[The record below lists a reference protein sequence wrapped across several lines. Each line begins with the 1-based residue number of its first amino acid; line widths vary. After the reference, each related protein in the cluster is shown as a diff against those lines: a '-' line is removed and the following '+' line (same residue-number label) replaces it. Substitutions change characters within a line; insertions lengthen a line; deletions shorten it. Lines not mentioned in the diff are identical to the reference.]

1 MIHMKIEWKTCARV
15 GISAFL
21 LYLAIFYWPHVWAF
35 AEKLIGAVSPVAV
48 GFAIAYV
55 LNLLMSFYERH
66 YFVKY
71 SSNAFV
77 SKSRV
82 PVCMIAAI
90 ISLLAIIA
98 LIIGLI
104 VPELILCIKLLV
116 SKIPPFVEMIL
127 DNDLVVKYVP
137 EEAIKSL
144 EAINWNELVSKAVQ
158 FVATGIGSA
167 AEAIFS
173 AVYSTLSTLVTA
185 FISIIFSG
193 YFLLGKNTLM
203 AHARRLLHNYLSR
216 SEEKILHVA
225 SVLNDSFHKFIV
237 GQCIEAVILGVLC
250 TLGMAILGF
259 PYAQMIGAFIGF
271 TALIPV
277 AGPYIGSL
285 AGALMIV
292 TVSPIKAL
300 LFIVFIIILQQL
312 EGNLI
317 YPKVVGNSIGL
328 PAVWV
333 LAAITIGGSL
343 MGIFGML
350 VGVPLFAAAYRLIAE
365 DVTKRETAEKREKEL
380 RAKKKQTATEKPK
393 AE

>member
-1 MIHMKIEWKTCARV
+1 MKIEWKTCARV

-21 LYLAIFYWPHVWAF
+21 FYLAVFYWPHVWGF
-35 AEKLIGAVSPVAV
+35 AEKLIGAVSPVVV

-66 YFVKY
+66 YFIKHAEKPIV
-71 SSNAFV
+71 A
-77 SKSRV
+77 KSRA
-82 PVCMIAAI
+82 PVCMVAAI
-90 ISLLAIIA
+90 ISLVAIIA

-104 VPELILCIKLLV
+104 VPELILCIKFLV

-127 DNDLVVKYVP
+127 NSDIVVKYVP
-137 EEAIKSL
+137 EDAIKNL
-144 EAINWNELVSKAVQ
+144 EAIDWNQLVSKAVQ

-173 AVYSTLSTLVTA
+173 ALYTTLSTLVTA
-185 FISIIFSG
+185 FISIFFAV

-203 AHARRLLHNYLSR
+203 GHARRLLHNYFAKA
-216 SEEKILHVA
+216 EDKILHVA
-225 SVLNDSFHKFIV
+225 SVLNDSFHGFIV
-237 GQCIEAVILGVLC
+237 GQCIEAVILGGLC
-250 TLGMAILGF
+250 TLGMAIFRF

-285 AGALMIV
+285 AGALMIM

-333 LAAITIGGSL
+333 LAAITIGGGL
-343 MGIFGML
+343 FGIFGML
-350 VGVPLFAAAYRLIAE
+350 VGVPVFAAAYRLIAE
-365 DVTKRETAEKREKEL
+365 DVTKRETMEKRQKEL
-380 RAKKKQTATEKPK
+380 KEKKKQVKTEENKV
-393 AE
+393 